1 MGPLTTPAARTFV
14 APARYVQGPGVVD
27 SLGELVSRRWG
38 SAAVL
43 VDAQLADTVGRRVMA
58 ALGAAGVG
66 TEFATAE
73 GEVTPA
79 RIAALADDARPG
91 QPEVVI
97 AVGGGKVLDQGKGV
111 SRLLGVPVVTVPTI
125 ASNDGPASRVIAM
138 YDDDHRLVET
148 PHLLANPELVVVD
161 TEVIAA
167 APARFLQSGIADA
180 LAKKFEADACRRA
193 GGRNSHGQSALVLP
207 AIIADGCYKELLEH
221 GGAALAG
228 DQDALERVVE
238 AAVLMSGLAFE
249 NGGLSL
255 AHAMTRGFMACPG
268 ADAHLHGFHVAYGLL
283 VQLAHEAEPEYE
295 VVRSFLADTG
305 LPCSLHALDASTDDS
320 TRQALAQSVLDS
332 PHHGNCDPRPTL
344 TSVIAAIDKVEHDA
358 SVGPRGDER
367 SA

>member
-27 SLGELVSRRWG
+27 SLGDLVARRWG
-38 SAAVL
+38 TAAVF
-43 VDAQLADTVGRRVMA
+43 VDAQLADTVGRRVMKSLGEAGLSAELVTA
-58 ALGAAGVG
+58 A
-66 TEFATAE
+66 

-79 RIAALADDARPG
+79 RISVLADGARPHA
-91 QPEVVI
+91 PEVVI

-161 TEVIAA
+161 TEVIAS
-167 APARFLQSGIADA
+167 APTRFLQSGIADA

-193 GGRNSHGQSALVLP
+193 GGRNSHGQSSLVLP
-207 AIIADGCYKELLEH
+207 AIIADGCYRELLDH
-221 GGAALAG
+221 GGDALAG
-228 DQDALERVVE
+228 DRQALERVVE

-268 ADAHLHGFHVAYGLL
+268 ADGHLHGFHVAYGLL
-283 VQLAHEAEPEYE
+283 VQLAHEADPEYE
-295 VVRSFLADTG
+295 VVRSFLADAG
-305 LPCSLHALDASTDDS
+305 LPCSLHELDASTDEA
-320 TRQALAQSVLDS
+320 TRRALAQSVLDS

-344 TSVIAAIDKVEHDA
+344 TSVMAAIDRVEQDA
-358 SVGPRGDER
+358 VVEPRDDER